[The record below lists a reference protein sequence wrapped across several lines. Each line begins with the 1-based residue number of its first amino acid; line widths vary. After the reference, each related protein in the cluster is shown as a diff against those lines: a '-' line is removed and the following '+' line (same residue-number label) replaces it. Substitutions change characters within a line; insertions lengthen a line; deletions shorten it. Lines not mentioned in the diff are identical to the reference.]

1 MTSSGQGWTL
11 IARFSNRD
19 AKNWMSDSGFW
30 WYDRRTS
37 YGRST
42 DPSYNADMIAPAFW
56 TVGGNELKITRSNDR
71 QHIALLQTIRNCLG
85 GRTFRSKITAFGNF
99 RKGAI
104 WASNRCL
111 GHCTIQYGGQYA
123 TTGGFKQ
130 ATCKGNIQGANAI
143 GFWCDWSTGDG
154 AVMMIGGG
162 GKTCSRADHGIGI
175 TEANAASFDDA
186 GTEECDFGDEANS
199 AQDKTYSLN
208 LWVR

>member
-19 AKNWMSDSGFW
+19 AKNWMSDSGFL

-37 YGRST
+37 YGWTT

-71 QHIALLQTIRNCLG
+71 QHTALLQTTGNCLG

-99 RKGAI
+99 RNGAV
-104 WASNRCL
+104 WTSNQCL
-111 GHCTIQYGGQYA
+111 GHCTVQYGGQYA

-130 ATCKGNIQGANAI
+130 ATCQGNIQSANAI
-143 GFWCDWSTGDG
+143 GFWCDWDTGDG

-162 GKTCSRADHGIGI
+162 GNSCSRADHGIGI
-175 TEANAASFDDA
+175 TEANAASFDDD
-186 GTEECDFGDEANS
+186 GTKEHDFGDEANS
-199 AQDKTYSLN
+199 AQNTTYSLN
-208 LWVR
+208 LWIR

>member
-11 IARFSNRD
+11 IARFSNGD

-37 YGRST
+37 YGRTT

-71 QHIALLQTIRNCLG
+71 QHTALLQTTGNCLG

-99 RKGAI
+99 RNGAV
-104 WASNRCL
+104 WTSNQCL
-111 GHCTIQYGGQYA
+111 GHCTVQYGGQYA

-143 GFWCDWSTGDG
+143 GFWCDWDTGDG

-162 GKTCSRADHGIGI
+162 GNTCSRADHGIGI